1 MLLYLKKL
9 SFDLNQANCL
19 DADPEIFFVDDR
31 EEPEYDKWKTNSA
44 LRLCSSCPVKADC
57 LKFALKEKAIGV
69 WGGTTTLQRRVIA
82 NRSARGLVDRKARKD
97 NTQYLDGA
105 NLAKSI
111 EKGAKIAEDLTKALA
126 VDNGWAD
133 DMTIVLARMK
143 IRNPAMSYTEMALA
157 TGLSRDV
164 VSGRIQRLIRR
175 NNERVS

>member
-1 MLLYLKKL
+1 
-9 SFDLNQANCL
+9 
-19 DADPEIFFVDDR
+19 
-31 EEPEYDKWKTNSA
+31 
-44 LRLCSSCPVKADC
+44 
-57 LKFALKEKAIGV
+57 
-69 WGGTTTLQRRVIA
+69 
-82 NRSARGLVDRKARKD
+82 
-97 NTQYLDGA
+97 LDGA

-126 VDNGWAD
+126 SDDGWAD